1 MHALRSCLFSLQPVS
16 ATESGRMRPEF
27 FITLAQVMEDKQMSS
42 LEDRG
47 IRYLNH
53 TLLPLFDKL
62 LWLSQ

>member
-1 MHALRSCLFSLQPVS
+1 MHRLYACSSLLPVLP
-16 ATESGRMRPEF
+16 TDR
-27 FITLAQVMEDKQMSS
+27 QVMEDKEMSS

-53 TLLPLFDKL
+53 ILLPLFDKL

>member
-1 MHALRSCLFSLQPVS
+1 
-16 ATESGRMRPEF
+16 MRPEF
-27 FITLAQVMEDKQMSS
+27 LITLAQVMEDKQMSS

-53 TLLPLFDKL
+53 ILLPLFDKL